1 MRFSLLASSRSSTAC
16 LAPNIKTQS
25 PLRERKEQLRQP
37 LSRTGSPLQFSDHHI
52 GRGSG
57 VLRRGLV
64 SCRWRASSP
73 SAWMRPTRPAIAAFR
88 STSNARTGQATIA
101 VGISR
106 RTSPDLSL
114 SVIEIA
120 LRNGSALRCMGTCV
134 VALAMVA
141 EGSIDAYYEAHVQ
154 PWDCLAGIMIVHE
167 ARGRTNEVPGPLMLA
182 HGGPLLAS
190 AGAIRPSGGGDAG
203 SIGPHPSRRNLEIAG
218 VLRNAEAAIIGGETA
233 TTHLCR

>member
-1 MRFSLLASSRSSTAC
+1 MRFSLLGSSRSSTAC
-16 LAPNIKTQS
+16 LALNIKT
-25 PLRERKEQLRQP
+25 LRERKERLRQP
-37 LSRTGSPLQFSDHHI
+37 LSRTGPPLQFSDHQI

-64 SCRWRASSP
+64 SCRWRASSS

-141 EGSIDAYYEAHVQ
+141 EGSIDAYYEATMGL
-154 PWDCLAGIMIVHE
+154 PGRNYDR
-167 ARGRTNEVPGPLMLA
+167 ARGERSDERGSRSP
-182 HGGPLLAS
+182 
-190 AGAIRPSGGGDAG
+190 DACARWTIARQRRRYSTVWWRRRRLNWTSPKQAKPRDSRG
-203 SIGPHPSRRNLEIAG
+203 SPE
-218 VLRNAEAAIIGGETA
+218 
-233 TTHLCR
+233 C